1 MRKRS
6 LKKKYTGRQK
16 WGVDVTHYPP
26 QSVNLSWSHDL
37 MFDSIAW
44 GLKIFRESSR
54 IDLYEWNSSQFAK
67 IPDANALNGARVP
80 FDLESIRNS
89 KQFIKGNPSIY
100 RRTENASWGHRRLVH
115 AL

>member
-1 MRKRS
+1 M
-6 LKKKYTGRQK
+6 
-16 WGVDVTHYPP
+16 THYPP

-37 MFDSIAW
+37 MFDLSAW
-44 GLKIFRESSR
+44 GLKIFRASSL

-80 FDLESIRNS
+80 FGPESIRNS

-100 RRTENASWGHRRLVH
+100 RRTENASWGHRRIVH
-115 AL
+115 AR